1 MGSYKDTLNMPKTDF
16 PMRGNL
22 PEREPI
28 FQRFWEERGIFKK
41 LKERNAPLFIL
52 HDGPPYSNGHIHIGH
67 ALNKTLKDILVRYKA
82 LRGYRISFVLGWDNH
97 GMPIEKE
104 VVEND
109 EEIKK
114 LVREKGI
121 KDPEVKLKIRQKSRE
136 FAKKWVEIQ
145 KEEFKRL
152 GVLTDWDDIYL
163 TMDPNFE
170 ADETELLA
178 ELIEKGYIYRGYMPL
193 PWSRESQS
201 ALAMAEIEYY
211 EKESP
216 SLWFLTKCLDEEFYI
231 LVWTTTPWTLFGN
244 RAFAFSP
251 IMEYLFAKVDGK
263 VVVFGKEN
271 AERIREELGWEWE
284 VLRVEN
290 GKYFEYKKFQHPLF
304 SDRVSLGI
312 LADFVS
318 SEEGSGIVH
327 IAPGHGKEDYE
338 VGKIYNLEVFSP
350 VDEVGNFT
358 QDADRQTKYP
368 LNVAGKSIEE
378 GGERAIERLKELGF
392 FVKLGKYRHSYPHDW
407 RYKKPLIFRAT
418 GQWFLSVDHQN
429 LRERALKAIKE
440 DVKWHPE
447 ESINRIYMSVKE
459 RPDWVISRQ
468 RAWGVFIPAVKCKDC
483 GEVILDPEIVR
494 NLAKKIRE
502 GNSDAWLT
510 EDIKEFLP
518 ENFTCKNCNGK
529 DFEKEY
535 DILDVWFDS
544 GSTNIAVLDRRGIGW
559 PADVYLEGWD
569 QHRGWFN
576 ASLMIGM
583 ASKGK
588 PPYRAVITHGFVL
601 DHLGR
606 AMHKSLGN
614 VVSPQEVIGKYGAD
628 VLRLWVASSDY
639 TEDIRIGD
647 EIMARVVDAYRKI
660 RNTYRYL
667 LSNLYDFDKPLEYS
681 ELLPIDRWALSKLY
695 TLVKDCREHY
705 ENFAFEKVFRDAY
718 NFIVDMSSFYFEAL
732 KDRLYTYAPKSRERR
747 SAQTSLYYIL
757 YHLLMI
763 FAPII
768 PHTVEEA
775 WGFSPFK
782 ENSESVFL
790 EVWNDLPESFRDEE
804 LEREFEVIL
813 RMRDE
818 VYPILEVLRRERK
831 VIGQNLDARI
841 EVKPKGDYGRI
852 LEKYKPYL
860 VEIFGVSQFLMT
872 DNPKGEESLDGEYG
886 LWKVSHALGKKCP
899 RCWMWFEEEFEG
911 VCSKCSKAFGE
922 IHLI

>member
-28 FQRFWEERGIFKK
+28 FQRFWEEKGIFKK

-136 FAKKWVEIQ
+136 FAKRWVEIQ

-216 SLWFLTKCLDEEFYI
+216 SLWLLTKCLDEEFYI

-304 SDRVSLGI
+304 PDRVSLGI

-429 LRERALKAIKE
+429 LRERALKAIKG

-502 GNSDAWLT
+502 GQ
-510 EDIKEFLP
+510 F
-518 ENFTCKNCNGK
+518 
-529 DFEKEY
+529 
-535 DILDVWFDS
+535 
-544 GSTNIAVLDRRGIGW
+544 RR
-559 PADVYLEGWD
+559 
-569 QHRGWFN
+569 
-576 ASLMIGM
+576 M
-583 ASKGK
+583 A
-588 PPYRAVITHGFVL
+588 Y
-601 DHLGR
+601 
-606 AMHKSLGN
+606 
-614 VVSPQEVIGKYGAD
+614 
-628 VLRLWVASSDY
+628 
-639 TEDIRIGD
+639 
-647 EIMARVVDAYRKI
+647 
-660 RNTYRYL
+660 
-667 LSNLYDFDKPLEYS
+667 
-681 ELLPIDRWALSKLY
+681 
-695 TLVKDCREHY
+695 
-705 ENFAFEKVFRDAY
+705 
-718 NFIVDMSSFYFEAL
+718 
-732 KDRLYTYAPKSRERR
+732 
-747 SAQTSLYYIL
+747 
-757 YHLLMI
+757 
-763 FAPII
+763 
-768 PHTVEEA
+768 
-775 WGFSPFK
+775 
-782 ENSESVFL
+782 
-790 EVWNDLPESFRDEE
+790 
-804 LEREFEVIL
+804 
-813 RMRDE
+813 
-818 VYPILEVLRRERK
+818 
-831 VIGQNLDARI
+831 
-841 EVKPKGDYGRI
+841 
-852 LEKYKPYL
+852 
-860 VEIFGVSQFLMT
+860 
-872 DNPKGEESLDGEYG
+872 
-886 LWKVSHALGKKCP
+886 
-899 RCWMWFEEEFEG
+899 
-911 VCSKCSKAFGE
+911 
-922 IHLI
+922 